1 MEVFGMPVQA
11 LMAQLMLGL
20 VNGCFYAVLSL
31 GLAIIFGMLNVIN
44 FTHGAMFMLGAL
56 LSWAGLHYYDI
67 NYWIMLLLAPVIV
80 GLLGVFIEVFFLR
93 KIYKLDYLY
102 GLLLTLGLTLIIEG
116 AVRSIYGV
124 SGKPYGPAPVS
135 GVTDLGFIMIPN
147 YRLWVIVASLS
158 VCAATW
164 FLIER
169 TRLGSYLRAAT
180 ENPKLVETFGINV
193 PIMVSLTFGFGV
205 ALAAFAGVLAA
216 PIMQVSALTGQNILV
231 IVFAVVVIGGM
242 GSIIGTVV
250 TGIGLGLVEA
260 LTKVYY
266 SEASSIVMFLVMVLV
281 LLVRPNGLFGGIK

>member
-250 TGIGLGLVEA
+250 TGISLGLVEA